1 LNRTAIA
8 PHNVAM
14 ATSNTQATQRAPAND
29 GAVQMR
35 IGELARRSGRSVHTI
50 RWYESKHL
58 IPGAARDAGGQRVFS
73 AQHVQWLELL
83 HRLRTTGMSI
93 RDMQSYARLIRQGKA
108 TLAEC
113 RDLLQQHRERLRLRT
128 EELQQALRLMDSK
141 IALYN
146 RWIERDEARAP
157 PTQSPRKKSRA

>member
-14 ATSNTQATQRAPAND
+14 VTSNTEAIQRAPAND
-29 GAVQMR
+29 EAVQMR

-58 IPGAARDAGGQRVFS
+58 IPGAARDAGGQRVFN
-73 AQHVQWLELL
+73 AHHVQWLELL

-113 RDLLQQHRERLRLRT
+113 RDLLLQHRERLLLRT
-128 EELQQALRLMDSK
+128 EELQQALSLMDTK
-141 IALYN
+141 IALYD
-146 RWIERDEARAP
+146 RWIERDAARTAAP
-157 PTQSPRKKSRA
+157 APRRKSRA